1 MTAGGLTSVIPLDD
15 IAAGARFLRRLPSFL
30 RHPIGSE
37 EARAIVRRRLERRE
51 ADFLTVVERLIYRHD
66 RSPYRDLL
74 RLAGCEYGDV
84 ERLVGREG
92 VEGALRA
99 LYRQGV
105 YLTVDE
111 FKGRRPAIRGS
122 ATIAVDPGRLRNP
135 GATVHALAQ
144 SSGSRGPRTQVPLDL
159 ASNWDHAINRRL
171 SLDARNAI
179 GWRHAIW
186 GVPGGGE
193 MVIVL
198 RFAVCGAPPVHWF
211 SQVDPAGPGLH
222 PRYRWSGRVMRWG
235 SLLGGVPLPSPR
247 YVPLEDPLPIARWM
261 VNVLR
266 AGGTPHLKTFP
277 SSAVVLCQAAIRVGI
292 DLRGTEFTL
301 TGEPLTA
308 ARLAQIRRAG
318 AKASPDYGSTES
330 GAIGE
335 WCVAPEAPDDVHLFH
350 DLQALI
356 QPGADGQDGRLPP
369 GALLISSL
377 RLTAPLVML
386 NVSMGDQAVVVRRV
400 CGCPMERH
408 GWTTHL
414 HTIRSFEKLTGE
426 GMTFLDMDVIRVLED
441 ILPARFGG
449 APTDYQLSEE
459 ESEDGHSRLRLL
471 VHPEVGPLDE
481 AAVVDQFLASIGG
494 GSGAERVMELVWR
507 QARLIRVE
515 RRAPHAQ
522 ASGKIL
528 HLHLQRRD
536 AAPIESRTVSGGVE

>member
-1 MTAGGLTSVIPLDD
+1 MVTGLSSLVPFAD
-15 IAAGARFLRRLPSFL
+15 IAAGVRFLGRLPSFL
-30 RHPIGSE
+30 RHPIGSA

-51 ADFLTVVERLIYRHD
+51 ADFLAVAERLIYGYD
-66 RSPYRDLL
+66 GSPYRRLL
-74 RLAGCEYGDV
+74 RLAGCEYGDL
-84 ERLVGREG
+84 ERLVDREG
-92 VEGALRA
+92 VEGTLRN

-111 FKGRRPAIRGS
+111 FKSRRPAVRGS
-122 ATIAVDPGRLRNP
+122 ATVPVDPARLCNP
-135 GATVHALAQ
+135 RATVHALAQ

-171 SLDARNAI
+171 SLDARGAI

-198 RFAVCGAPPVHWF
+198 RFAVCGAPPVRWF
-211 SQVDPAGPGLH
+211 SQVDPAAPGLH
-222 PRYRWSGRVMRWG
+222 PRYRWSGRLMRWG
-235 SLLGGVPLPSPR
+235 SLLAGVPLPTPR
-247 YVPLEDPLPIARWM
+247 YVPLEDPSAILSWM
-261 VNVLR
+261 VGVRR

-277 SSAVVLCQAAIRVGI
+277 SSAVRLCQAALDAGL
-292 DLRGTEFTL
+292 DLRGVKFTL
-301 TGEPLTA
+301 TGEPITA
-308 ARLAQIRRAG
+308 ARLARIGRAG
-318 AKASPDYGSTES
+318 AEAVPDYGSTES

-335 WCVAPEAPDDVHLFH
+335 WCLAPDAPDDVHLFH

-356 QPGADGQDGRLPP
+356 QPGPNGQDRGLPP

-377 RLTAPLVML
+377 RLTAPLILL
-386 NVSMGDQAVVVRRV
+386 NVSMGDQAEMTERA

-426 GMTFLDMDVIRVLED
+426 GMTFFDTDVIRVLEEV
-441 ILPARFGG
+441 LPTRFGG
-449 APTDYQLSEE
+449 TPTDYQLSEE
-459 ESEDGHSRLRLL
+459 EAEDGRSRLRLL
-471 VHPEVGPLDE
+471 VHPAVGPLDE
-481 AAVVDQFLASIGG
+481 AAVVDQFLASIGP
-494 GSGAERVMELVWR
+494 GSGAERVMEQFWR
-507 QARLIRVE
+507 QAGVVRVE

-536 AAPIESRTVSGGVE
+536 AAPVEPPTGSGGVE